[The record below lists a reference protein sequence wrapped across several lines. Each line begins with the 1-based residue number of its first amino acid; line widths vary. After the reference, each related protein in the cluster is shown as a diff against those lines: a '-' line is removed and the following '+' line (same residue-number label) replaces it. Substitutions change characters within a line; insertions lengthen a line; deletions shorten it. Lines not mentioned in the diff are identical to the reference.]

1 VKLFWHNPIAN
12 MSAAPLSLNMADLGK
27 LVRQWVH
34 SDMTLSNINKEANKV
49 RKEKD
54 AYEEVILRQLKQ
66 ANYEKAVI
74 QIDGGRLTVNEEK
87 HFQSLTFK
95 SLEEMLHM
103 YYRRP
108 GARKDETDDIL
119 KFVKE
124 NRTFE
129 IEKRLKKTTNS

>member
-1 VKLFWHNPIAN
+1 
-12 MSAAPLSLNMADLGK
+12 MSAPVSLNMADLGK
-27 LVRQWVH
+27 LVRHWVH
-34 SDMTLSNINKEANKV
+34 SDMTVSNLNRELLKV
-49 RKEKD
+49 RKERD
-54 AYEEVILRQLKQ
+54 EYEEVILRQLKQ

-87 HFQSLTFK
+87 HHQALTFK

-108 GARKDETDDIL
+108 GPRKDETADIL
-119 KFVKE
+119 KFIKE

-129 IEKRLKKTTNS
+129 IEKRLKKTGSNQ

>member
-1 VKLFWHNPIAN
+1 
-12 MSAAPLSLNMADLGK
+12 MADLGK

-34 SDMTLSNINKEANKV
+34 SDVTLSNINKEANKV

-74 QIDGGRLTVNEEK
+74 QIEGGRLTVNEEK

>member
-1 VKLFWHNPIAN
+1 

-34 SDMTLSNINKEANKV
+34 SDIALSNINKEANKV

-129 IEKRLKKTTNS
+129 IEKRLKKSTN

>member
-1 VKLFWHNPIAN
+1 
-12 MSAAPLSLNMADLGK
+12 MSAPISLNMADMGK

-34 SDMTLSNINKEANKV
+34 SDTTVTNLNREILKA
-49 RKEKD
+49 RKERD
-54 AYEEVILRQLKQ
+54 GYEEVILRQLKQ

-87 HFQSLTFK
+87 HHQALTFK

-129 IEKRLKKTTNS
+129 IEKRLKKTSSNQ

>member
-1 VKLFWHNPIAN
+1 MSTPI
-12 MSAAPLSLNMADLGK
+12 SLNMAEMGK
-27 LVRQWVH
+27 LVRQWVY
-34 SDMTLSNINKEANKV
+34 SDTAVANLNRELLKA
-49 RKEKD
+49 RKERD
-54 AYEEVILRQLKQ
+54 SYEEVILRQLKQ

-87 HFQSLTFK
+87 HHQALTFK
-95 SLEEMLHM
+95 SLEEILHM

-129 IEKRLKKTTNS
+129 IEKRLKKTSSNQ

>member
-1 VKLFWHNPIAN
+1 

-34 SDMTLSNINKEANKV
+34 SDVTLSNINKEANKV

>member
-1 VKLFWHNPIAN
+1 
-12 MSAAPLSLNMADLGK
+12 MSAPISLNMADMGK

-34 SDMTLSNINKEANKV
+34 SDTIVANLNRDILKA
-49 RKEKD
+49 RKERD
-54 AYEEVILRQLKQ
+54 GYEEVILRQLKQ

-87 HFQSLTFK
+87 HHQALTFK

-129 IEKRLKKTTNS
+129 IEKRLKKTTTH

>member
-1 VKLFWHNPIAN
+1 
-12 MSAAPLSLNMADLGK
+12 MSAPISLNMADLGK
-27 LVRQWVH
+27 LVRNWVH
-34 SDMTLSNINKEANKV
+34 SDMTVSNLNRELLKV
-49 RKEKD
+49 RKERD
-54 AYEEVILRQLKQ
+54 EYEEVILRQLKQ

-87 HFQSLTFK
+87 HHQALTFK

-108 GARKDETDDIL
+108 GARKDETADIL
-119 KFVKE
+119 KFIKE

-129 IEKRLKKTTNS
+129 IMKRLKKTASNQ

>member
-1 VKLFWHNPIAN
+1 

-34 SDMTLSNINKEANKV
+34 SDIALSNINKEANKV

>member
-1 VKLFWHNPIAN
+1 MSAPIA
-12 MSAAPLSLNMADLGK
+12 LNMADLGK
-27 LVRQWVH
+27 IVRQWVYVD
-34 SDMTLSNINKEANKV
+34 STVSNLNKELQKA
-49 RKEKD
+49 RKERD
-54 AYEEVILRQLKQ
+54 QYEEIILRQLKQ

-87 HFQSLTFK
+87 HHQALTFK

-108 GARKDETDDIL
+108 GAKRDETADIL

-129 IEKRLKKTTNS
+129 IQKCLKKTSTNQ

>member
-1 VKLFWHNPIAN
+1 
-12 MSAAPLSLNMADLGK
+12 MSAAPISLNMADLGK

-34 SDMTLSNINKEANKV
+34 SDVTLSNINKEANKV

>member
-1 VKLFWHNPIAN
+1 